1 MKKYGLSIAFMVLH
15 FMGQVLGGDFEHL
28 HPYSKLLLHT
38 KALLEKCSREQGENV
53 ENDCFDMETLC
64 VTSEDR
70 DRKFTGHGDYK
81 FPKPFQA
88 PYKTLKENL
97 EKYDLV
103 GSLDR
108 IQGLDD
114 EDKFLRIETT
124 FRKDMPLKDYKRD
137 LTERV
142 NIAQR
147 RLGLS
152 DDPFSE
158 GKQKAMIAFI
168 EILAELNEFSFEG
181 CRAHKIFPE
190 QDLKVLA
197 LGKPF

>member
-1 MKKYGLSIAFMVLH
+1 M
-15 FMGQVLGGDFEHL
+15 
-28 HPYSKLLLHT
+28 
-38 KALLEKCSREQGENV
+38 EKCSREQGENV

-81 FPKPFQA
+81 FQKPFQA

-158 GKQKAMIAFI
+158 GKQKASDSIY
-168 EILAELNEFSFEG
+168 
-181 CRAHKIFPE
+181 
-190 QDLKVLA
+190 
-197 LGKPF
+197 